1 MSNTEIDFKVVVPV
15 YSKEY
20 QELKQYTVG
29 ELPEVF
35 RYVRSVRS
43 EGDYIVIV
51 YGKTKETL
59 EKAIIQKQHIL
70 SYHYYLSGKEFDAA
84 ISKEKRK
91 TNE

>member
-1 MSNTEIDFKVVVPV
+1 MSNREIDFKVVVPI

-20 QELKQYTVG
+20 QELKQHTVG

-51 YGKTKETL
+51 YGETKETL

-70 SYHYYLSGKEFDAA
+70 SYHYYLSGEEFDAA
-84 ISKEKRK
+84 LEKEKRK
-91 TNE
+91 HNE